1 MLSRMIELVNTLNYA
16 TEAYDKGHPIMS
28 DEEWDKLYFELKN
41 LEESCGEHLAGSPTV
56 SIPFSVVTSLR
67 KVEHNHPM
75 LSLDKTKDI
84 NEIQTFIHRDNQP
97 FIIMSKLDG
106 LTCSLRY
113 LDGKLVS
120 AETRGNGVIGEDI
133 LHNALVIPSIPNR
146 ISYTKELVIDGE
158 IIIKYSDF
166 VNFQNEYKNPRNL
179 AAGSIRLLN
188 SKECY
193 QRSLTFIAWEVI
205 TGFEEHNLLSKK
217 LKEIQKIGFE
227 IVPNIST
234 AIFDEEL
241 CNFINKIAQAKSY
254 PVDGLVFKFDNVDYG
269 KTLGSTSHHFKNA
282 MAFKFYDEMYDTKLL
297 GIDWT
302 MGRTGVLTPV
312 AIFESIDMDGSE
324 VSRAS
329 LHNINIMQETLGT
342 PWVGQPLKVFKANM
356 IIPQIAEADKN
367 TLVTSEKFIDIPYLC
382 PICGGE
388 VKNTGDNLIC
398 VNSAC
403 SGKLINRL
411 DHFCGKKGLD
421 IKGLSK
427 ATLEK
432 LIDWNWV
439 NSFED
444 IFNLKQYA
452 DEWEQKPGFGKKSV
466 NNILNSIENSKNT
479 TLSSF
484 IASIGIPLIGN
495 TVSKE
500 IVKYINTYDEFREYI
515 NNKFDFSQLD
525 GFAIS
530 KTESLLNFNY
540 EEADKVYPYLIIE
553 NPVNEKCENKSLD
566 GLVFVIT
573 GSLKQFKN
581 RAELQSKIE
590 ELGGKVSSSVSKNT
604 NYLINNDSNSNSS
617 KNLTA
622 QKLGIPIIT
631 EQDFIKN
638 FLTF

>member
-1 MLSRMIELVNTLNYA
+1 MIELVNTLNYA
-16 TEAYDKGHPIMS
+16 TEAYDKGQPIMS

-41 LEESCGEHLAGSPTV
+41 LEESYGGHLADSPTV

-193 QRSLTFIAWEVI
+193 QRSLTFVAWEVI

-254 PVDGLVFKFDNVDYG
+254 PVDGLVFKFDNIDYG

-297 GIDWT
+297 GINWT

-367 TLVTSEKFIDIPYLC
+367 TLVTSEKSINIPCLC

-466 NNILNSIENSKNT
+466 NNILNSIENSKHT

-500 IVKYINTYDEFREYI
+500 IVKYVNTYNEFREYI

-530 KTESLLNFNY
+530 KTENLLNFNY